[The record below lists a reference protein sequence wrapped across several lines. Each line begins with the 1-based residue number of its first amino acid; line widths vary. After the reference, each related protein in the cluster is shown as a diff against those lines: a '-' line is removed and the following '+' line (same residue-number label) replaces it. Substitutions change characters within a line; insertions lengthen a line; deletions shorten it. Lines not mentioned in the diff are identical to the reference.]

1 MSRALSKPFVSDDIE
16 CFRHLALE
24 PWNGAGSQVVARS
37 LPQTRYTLL
46 NIRAPRWTG
55 VQVFS
60 VMFHT
65 HLKRRMCVV
74 VRQVPYAFALRAS
87 FPSGKMSA
95 LI

>member
-1 MSRALSKPFVSDDIE
+1 MSRALSGPFVSDDIE

-24 PWNGAGSQVVARS
+24 PWNGAGYLVVARS

-46 NIRAPRWTG
+46 NIRAPPWSG

-65 HLKRRMCVV
+65 QLKRRMCVV

-87 FPSGKMSA
+87 FPSGKPA